1 MLRWSCRRFRAEFTP
16 GLDSPHRQSCAAC
29 AAYAAALERA
39 ASRVPLPARLRSK
52 LRAVPTATGGGPRLQ
67 QPQAPLPEELRDR
80 LRGLARAREPRP
92 LPAWVRSSRYAVAAS
107 YVLAVLV
114 GATVSDPA
122 RLGRE
127 AAGALARTLGES
139 VRPRLEHALQGA
151 ESRSRDRLDALKSAV
166 RERYGE
172 TRKTLEDSLGS
183 LEDRVTELSQSL
195 LSLEPLTDRL
205 EGE

>member
-1 MLRWSCRRFRAEFTP
+1 
-16 GLDSPHRQSCAAC
+16 
-29 AAYAAALERA
+29 
-39 ASRVPLPARLRSK
+39 
-52 LRAVPTATGGGPRLQ
+52 
-67 QPQAPLPEELRDR
+67 
-80 LRGLARAREPRP
+80 
-92 LPAWVRSSRYAVAAS
+92 VRSSRYAVAAS

-127 AAGALARTLGES
+127 AAGALARTLDET
-139 VRPRLEHALQGA
+139 VRPQLERALQGA
-151 ESRSRDRLDALKSAV
+151 ESRSRDRLDALESAV

-172 TRKTLEDSLGS
+172 TRKTLEDSLEDSLGS